1 MKVRE
6 LAFYYV
12 DGLHYKCKSKY
23 CIALYKSK
31 YWWIIHKI
39 SWMAKKQKTTINPKD
54 KNDNMCFKDAVMFT
68 LNHEKIQK
76 DLQRISKI
84 ETF

>member
-1 MKVRE
+1 
-6 LAFYYV
+6 
-12 DGLHYKCKSKY
+12 
-23 CIALYKSK
+23 
-31 YWWIIHKI
+31 
-39 SWMAKKQKTTINPKD
+39 MAKKQKTTINPKD